1 MSGAVGVSGSR
12 TEPIQNSDSGEWKM
26 VTIELPTKQLLGA
39 ELELSHEGGDDTVFH
54 MVEIERKP

>member
-1 MSGAVGVSGSR
+1 
-12 TEPIQNSDSGEWKM
+12 M